1 MRIAGQCRFLQGNIN
16 SKKTRKAV
24 EIKVGSEGQELK
36 GSSSKGVKS
45 LNSRLLACAIRKKG
59 ILNR

>member
-1 MRIAGQCRFLQGNIN
+1 MPFLTKKISIQ
-16 SKKTRKAV
+16 KTRKAV

-45 LNSRLLACAIRKKG
+45 LNSRLLA
-59 ILNR
+59 

>member
-1 MRIAGQCRFLQGNIN
+1 MWIAGQCRFLQGNIN
-16 SKKTRKAV
+16 SKKRKAAG
-24 EIKVGSEGQELK
+24 IKVGSEGQELK

>member
-16 SKKTRKAV
+16 SKKRKAV